1 MTLDFEEKGEADFEV
16 IQNNYSNR
24 KLVGVE
30 LKMTDSDNFK
40 KICKPNLAKL
50 SKKYLYVFII
60 NFDVANNRFELNYKT
75 KDNKIKFDIFSL

>member
-1 MTLDFEEKGEADFEV
+1 MLSGKVSSEDLTDFLENNFISDYYLTLDFEEKGEADFEV

-30 LKMTDSDNFK
+30 LKMTDSVNFK

-50 SKKYLYVFII
+50 SKI
-60 NFDVANNRFELNYKT
+60 NA
-75 KDNKIKFDIFSL
+75 